1 MNIFRS
7 LDHIPADFGPTV
19 ASIGN
24 FDGVHRGHQW
34 LLAEIQNSARELGAK
49 SVAVTFDPHPS
60 RVLRPEG
67 AAKLI
72 TPIPERLELLQAS
85 GIDAVLVLPFTDE
98 LCKMSGQ
105 AFVTAVLRDGLHA
118 IEVHEGDNFRFG
130 HKAQCHA
137 ADLVEMGHDLGFRVQ
152 IFSPRYL
159 RGIQISSSKIRE
171 LIQAGDM
178 TTARALLGR
187 PFSLRSTPASGR
199 GIGSRLTVPTIN
211 LAPYTELLP
220 SNGVYVTQMNVAGE
234 VFNAVTNAGNR
245 PTFGE
250 DSYAIETYLLDY
262 DPIVAPL
269 TLTAETPIELTFL
282 HRLRD
287 ERKFEAP
294 DALKAQIMQD
304 VAKARR
310 YHHLVELFL
319 KGRSGS
325 SMRFTTQG
333 RA

>member
-1 MNIFRS
+1 MDIFRS
-7 LDHIPADFGPTV
+7 LDQIPADFGPTV

-34 LLAEIQNSARELGAK
+34 LLAEIQNSARALGTK

-72 TPIPERLELLQAS
+72 TPIPERIELLRAS
-85 GIDAVLVLPFTDE
+85 GIDAVLILPFTDA

-137 ADLVEMGHDLGFRVQ
+137 PDLVEMGDNLGFRVQ
-152 IFSPRYL
+152 IFSPRYI

-187 PFSLRSTPASGR
+187 LFSIRSTPASGR

-220 SNGVYVTQMNVAGE
+220 ANGVYVTRMSVAGE

-250 DSYAIETYLLDY
+250 DSYAIESYLLNY
-262 DPIVAPL
+262 DPSNKSPHRSPPRTPL
-269 TLTAETPIELTFL
+269 LN
-282 HRLRD
+282 
-287 ERKFEAP
+287 
-294 DALKAQIMQD
+294 
-304 VAKARR
+304 
-310 YHHLVELFL
+310 
-319 KGRSGS
+319 
-325 SMRFTTQG
+325 
-333 RA
+333 

>member
-7 LDHIPADFGPTV
+7 LDQIPADFGPTV

-34 LLAEIQNSARELGAK
+34 LLAEIQNSARELSAK

-72 TPIPERLELLQAS
+72 TPIPERLDLIQAS

-118 IEVHEGDNFRFG
+118 VEVHEGDNFRFG
-130 HKAQCHA
+130 HRAQCHS
-137 ADLVEMGHDLGFRVQ
+137 ADLVEMGHNLGFRVQ

-159 RGIQISSSKIRE
+159 RGIQISSSKVRQ
-171 LIQAGDM
+171 LVQAGDI

-187 PFSLRSTPASGR
+187 PFSIRSTPAPGR

-220 SNGVYVTQMNVAGE
+220 ANGVYATQMSIAGE
-234 VFNAVTNAGNR
+234 IFNAVTNAGNR

-250 DSYAIETYLLDY
+250 DSYAVETYLLNY
-262 DPIVAPL
+262 DPATNPL
-269 TLTAETPIELTFL
+269 TLNTETRVELTFL
-282 HRLRD
+282 QHLRQ
-287 ERKFEAP
+287 ERKFPSPE
-294 DALKAQIMQD
+294 ALKAQIMQD
-304 VAKARR
+304 VAKANR
-310 YHHLVELFL
+310 YHHLASLFQNETQPAQ
-319 KGRSGS
+319 SG
-325 SMRFTTQG
+325 T
-333 RA
+333 

>member
-1 MNIFRS
+1 MEIFHS
-7 LDHIPADFGPTV
+7 LDQIPADFGPTV

-34 LLAEIQNSARELGAK
+34 LLAEIQNSAKELGAK

-60 RVLRPEG
+60 RLLRPDG
-67 AAKLI
+67 AARLI
-72 TPIPERLELLQAS
+72 TPIPDRLELLKLS

-98 LCKMSGQ
+98 LCKMSGE

-137 ADLVEMGHDLGFRVQ
+137 TDLVEMGHDLGFRVQ
-152 IFSPRYL
+152 IFSPRYH
-159 RGIQISSSKIRE
+159 RGIKISSSKIRE

-187 PFSLRSTPASGR
+187 PFSIRSTPAPGR
-199 GIGSRLTVPTIN
+199 GIGSRLTVPTVN
-211 LAPYTELLP
+211 LAPYSELLP
-220 SNGVYVTQMNVAGE
+220 LNGVYVTSMKIDGQI
-234 VFNAVTNAGNR
+234 FNAVTNAGNR

-262 DPIVAPL
+262 DATANPL
-269 TLTAETPIELTFL
+269 TLTTETSLELTFL
-282 HRLRD
+282 NRLRE
-287 ERKFEAP
+287 ERKFPTPE
-294 DALKAQIMQD
+294 ALKAQIMRD
-304 VAKARR
+304 VAKAKR
-310 YHHLVELFL
+310 YHRLAQLF
-319 KGRSGS
+319 RNETEATQSGS
-325 SMRFTTQG
+325 
-333 RA
+333 